1 MKKAVAINSNSVK
14 LEVSGGVDLESLAI
28 IAKTGIDYIS
38 VGALTKH
45 CRSIDFSLLL
55 E

>member
-1 MKKAVAINSNSVK
+1 MKKAVSINSNSVR
-14 LEVSGGVDLESLAI
+14 LEVSGGIDQESLAN

-38 VGALTKH
+38 IGALTKH
-45 CRSIDFSLLL
+45 CRAIDFSLLL